1 MQSPAKGW
9 GSVLLNMTRA
19 QSPSQTLRRRRS
31 NEYAST
37 AILFLLPTVLLL
49 LVFVVWPILESTR
62 LSFTQWT
69 GLGKSQTY
77 VGWSNWIRL
86 LHDAV
91 FWKALGN
98 NLTLAVLSI
107 VIQLPVAL
115 ALAVLLDKG
124 GRRLRLF
131 KLSYFMPLLI
141 SSVAIGFLFKYI
153 YDPNFGILNAV
164 LNAVGLKALAKSWLG
179 DPGVALYA
187 VLAVICWQ
195 FIPFYMLI
203 FQAALASI
211 PSELRDAALIDG
223 ATENQFF
230 WRIVLPMLQ
239 GTIRTSAVL
248 SLIGSLRY
256 FDLIYVLTGGGPSGA
271 TELMATYMYKQ
282 AFASF
287 NFGYGSTVAVALI
300 LVVMIMSGLVL
311 LLTRRFQTEV

>member
-1 MQSPAKGW
+1 
-9 GSVLLNMTRA
+9 MTRA
-19 QSPSQTLRRRRS
+19 IPAAKRRKTID
-31 NEYAST
+31 EYAVT
-37 AILFLLPTVLLL
+37 AILFLAPTVLLL
-49 LVFVVWPILESTR
+49 CVFVVWPILESTR

-69 GLGKSQTY
+69 GLGKSQVY
-77 VGWSNWIRL
+77 IGWSNWARL
-86 LHDAV
+86 LQDGV
-91 FWKALGN
+91 FWKALSN
-98 NLTLAVLSI
+98 NLILAVLSI
-107 VIQLPVAL
+107 IVQLPVAL

-124 GRRLRLF
+124 GRYFRIF
-131 KLSYFMPLLI
+131 KLSYFMPLLV

-164 LNAVGLKALAKSWLG
+164 LNGVGLGVFAKSWLG
-179 DPGVALYA
+179 DPNIALYA

-211 PSELRDAALIDG
+211 PGELHDAAMIDG

-256 FDLIYVLTGGGPSGA
+256 FDLIYVLTGGGPSGS

-300 LVVMIMSGLVL
+300 LVVLAISGIVL
-311 LLTRRFQTEV
+311 TLTRRFQMEA

>member
-1 MQSPAKGW
+1 
-9 GSVLLNMTRA
+9 MTQAVNTPTKRKA
-19 QSPSQTLRRRRS
+19 ID
-31 NEYAST
+31 EYAVT
-37 AILFLLPTVLLL
+37 AILFLAPTVLLL
-49 LVFVVWPILESTR
+49 CVFVVWPILESTR

-69 GLGKSQTY
+69 GLGKSQVY
-77 VGWSNWIRL
+77 VGWSNWLRL
-86 LHDAV
+86 LQDGV
-91 FWKALGN
+91 FWKALSN
-98 NLTLAVLSI
+98 NLILAVLSI
-107 VIQLPVAL
+107 IVQLPVAL

-124 GRRLRLF
+124 GRYFRVF

-164 LNAVGLKALAKSWLG
+164 LNGVGLGMLAKSWLG
-179 DPGVALYA
+179 DPNIALYA

-211 PSELRDAALIDG
+211 PGELHDAALIDG

-256 FDLIYVLTGGGPSGA
+256 FDLIYVLTGGGPSGS

-300 LVVMIMSGLVL
+300 LVVLAISAITLA
-311 LLTRRFQTEV
+311 LTRRFQTEA

>member
-1 MQSPAKGW
+1 MIGTQTAA
-9 GSVLLNMTRA
+9 LL
-19 QSPSQTLRRRRS
+19 PKRRRVD
-31 NEYAST
+31 EYALTS
-37 AILFLLPTVLLL
+37 ILFLAPTLLLL
-49 LVFVVWPILESTR
+49 LVFVAWPILESAR

-77 VGWSNWIRL
+77 IGFTNWVRL
-86 LHDAV
+86 VQDGV

-98 NLTLAVLSI
+98 NLILAVLSI
-107 VIQLPVAL
+107 MVQLPVAL

-124 GRRLRLF
+124 GRRFRVF
-131 KLSYFMPLLI
+131 KLGYFMPLLI

-153 YDPNFGILNAV
+153 YDPNFGMLNAV
-164 LNAVGLKALAKSWLG
+164 LNSIGLGALAKSWLG
-179 DPGVALYA
+179 DPGIALYA

-211 PSELRDAALIDG
+211 PGELHDAALIDG
-223 ATENQFF
+223 ATENQYF

-256 FDLIYVLTGGGPSGA
+256 FDLIYVLTGGGPSGS

-287 NFGYGSTVAVALI
+287 NFGYGSTIAVALI
-300 LVVMIMSGLVL
+300 VVVMIISGLVL
-311 LLTRRFQTEV
+311 LFTRRFQTEV

>member
-1 MQSPAKGW
+1 
-9 GSVLLNMTRA
+9 MTQA
-19 QSPSQTLRRRRS
+19 QPPSEATLRRRRT
-31 NEYAST
+31 NEYAPT

-49 LVFVVWPILESTR
+49 LLFVVWPILESTR

-77 VGWSNWIRL
+77 IGFSNWLRL
-86 LHDAV
+86 LQDGL
-91 FWKALGN
+91 FWQALGN
-98 NLTLAVLSI
+98 NLILAVLSI

-115 ALAVLLDKG
+115 GLAVLLDKG
-124 GRRLRLF
+124 GQRFRLF
-131 KLSYFMPLLI
+131 KLAYFMPLLV
-141 SSVAIGFLFKYI
+141 SSVAIGFLFKYV

-164 LNAVGLKALAKSWLG
+164 LNGVGLKALAKSWLG
-179 DPGVALYA
+179 DPSVALYA
-187 VLAVICWQ
+187 VLAVISWQ

-203 FQAALASI
+203 FLAALASI
-211 PSELRDAALIDG
+211 PSELHDAALIDG
-223 ATENQFF
+223 ANENQFF
-230 WRIVLPMLQ
+230 WRITLPMLQ
-239 GTIRTSAVL
+239 GTIRTAAVL

-287 NFGYGSTVAVALI
+287 NFGYGSTIAVALI
-300 LVVMIMSGLVL
+300 LVVMIISGLVL

>member
-1 MQSPAKGW
+1 MTTRAISTPAK
-9 GSVLLNMTRA
+9 RKA
-19 QSPSQTLRRRRS
+19 ID
-31 NEYAST
+31 EYALT
-37 AILFLLPTVLLL
+37 AILFLAPTVLLL
-49 LVFVVWPILESTR
+49 CVFVVWPILESTR

-69 GLGKSQTY
+69 GLGKSQVY
-77 VGWSNWIRL
+77 VGWSNWLRL
-86 LHDAV
+86 VQDEV
-91 FWKALGN
+91 FWRALGN
-98 NLTLAVLSI
+98 NLILALLSI
-107 VIQLPVAL
+107 LVQLPIAL

-124 GRRLRLF
+124 GQRFRIF

-164 LNAVGLKALAKSWLG
+164 LNSVGLSVLAKSWLG
-179 DPGVALYA
+179 DPNIALYA

-203 FQAALASI
+203 FQAALASM
-211 PSELRDAALIDG
+211 PGELHDAAMIDG

-230 WRIVLPMLQ
+230 WRITLPMLQ

-256 FDLIYVLTGGGPSGA
+256 FDLIYVLTGGGPSGS

-300 LVVMIMSGLVL
+300 LVVLAMSGIVL
-311 LLTRRFQTEV
+311 TLTRRFQTEA

>member
-1 MQSPAKGW
+1 
-9 GSVLLNMTRA
+9 MTQAINTPTKRKA
-19 QSPSQTLRRRRS
+19 ID
-31 NEYAST
+31 EYAVT
-37 AILFLLPTVLLL
+37 AILFLAPTVLLL
-49 LVFVVWPILESTR
+49 CVFVVWPILESTR

-69 GLGKSQTY
+69 GLGKSQVY
-77 VGWSNWIRL
+77 VGWSNWARL
-86 LHDAV
+86 LQDGV
-91 FWKALGN
+91 FWKALSN
-98 NLTLAVLSI
+98 NLILAVLSI
-107 VIQLPVAL
+107 IVQLPVAL

-124 GRRLRLF
+124 GQYFRIF

-153 YDPNFGILNAV
+153 YDPNFGILNAI
-164 LNAVGLKALAKSWLG
+164 LNGVSLGVLAKSWLG
-179 DPGVALYA
+179 DPNIALYA

-203 FQAALASI
+203 FQAALASM
-211 PSELRDAALIDG
+211 PGELHDAAMIDG

-256 FDLIYVLTGGGPSGA
+256 FDLIYVLTGGGPSGS

-300 LVVMIMSGLVL
+300 LVVLAISGIVL
-311 LLTRRFQTEV
+311 TLTRRFQTEA

>member
-1 MQSPAKGW
+1 MT
-9 GSVLLNMTRA
+9 TRA
-19 QSPSQTLRRRRS
+19 ITTTAKRKPID
-31 NEYAST
+31 EYAVT
-37 AILFLLPTVLLL
+37 AILFLAPTVLLL
-49 LVFVVWPILESTR
+49 CVFVVWPILESTR

-69 GLGKSQTY
+69 GLGKSQVY
-77 VGWSNWIRL
+77 VGRSNWLRL
-86 LHDAV
+86 VQDEV
-91 FWKALGN
+91 FWRALGN
-98 NLTLAVLSI
+98 NLILAVLSI
-107 VIQLPVAL
+107 LVQLPIAL

-124 GRRLRLF
+124 GQRFRIF

-164 LNAVGLKALAKSWLG
+164 LNSVGLSMLAKSWLG
-179 DPGVALYA
+179 DPNIALYA

-203 FQAALASI
+203 FQAALASM
-211 PSELRDAALIDG
+211 PGELHDAAMIDG

-230 WRIVLPMLQ
+230 WRITLPMLQ

-256 FDLIYVLTGGGPSGA
+256 FDLIYVLTGGGPSGS

-300 LVVMIMSGLVL
+300 LVVLAMSGIVL
-311 LLTRRFQTEV
+311 TLTRRFQTEA

>member
-1 MQSPAKGW
+1 MT
-9 GSVLLNMTRA
+9 TRA
-19 QSPSQTLRRRRS
+19 ITTTAKRKPID
-31 NEYAST
+31 EYAVT
-37 AILFLLPTVLLL
+37 AILFLAPTVLLL
-49 LVFVVWPILESTR
+49 CVFVVWPILESTR

-69 GLGKSQTY
+69 GLGKSQVY
-77 VGWSNWIRL
+77 VGWSNWLRL
-86 LHDAV
+86 VQDEV
-91 FWKALGN
+91 FWRALGN
-98 NLTLAVLSI
+98 NLILAVLSI
-107 VIQLPVAL
+107 LVQLPIAL

-124 GRRLRLF
+124 GQRFRIF

-164 LNAVGLKALAKSWLG
+164 LNSVGLSMLAKSWLG
-179 DPGVALYA
+179 DPNIALYA

-203 FQAALASI
+203 FQAALASM
-211 PSELRDAALIDG
+211 PGELHDAAMIDG

-230 WRIVLPMLQ
+230 WRITLPMLQ

-256 FDLIYVLTGGGPSGA
+256 FDLIYVLTGGGPSGS

-300 LVVMIMSGLVL
+300 LVVLAMSGIVL
-311 LLTRRFQTEV
+311 WSVAF

>member
-1 MQSPAKGW
+1 MT
-9 GSVLLNMTRA
+9 TRA
-19 QSPSQTLRRRRS
+19 ITTTAKRKPID
-31 NEYAST
+31 EYAVT
-37 AILFLLPTVLLL
+37 AILFLAPTVLLL
-49 LVFVVWPILESTR
+49 CVFVVWPILESTR

-69 GLGKSQTY
+69 GLGKSQVY
-77 VGWSNWIRL
+77 VGWSNWLRL
-86 LHDAV
+86 VQDEV
-91 FWKALGN
+91 FWRALGN
-98 NLTLAVLSI
+98 NLILAVLSI
-107 VIQLPVAL
+107 LVQLPIAL

-124 GRRLRLF
+124 GQRFRIF

-164 LNAVGLKALAKSWLG
+164 LNSVGLSMLAKSWLG
-179 DPGVALYA
+179 DPNIALYA

-203 FQAALASI
+203 FQAALASM
-211 PSELRDAALIDG
+211 PGELHDAAMIDG

-230 WRIVLPMLQ
+230 WRITLPMLQ

-256 FDLIYVLTGGGPSGA
+256 FDLIYVLTGGGPSGS

-300 LVVMIMSGLVL
+300 LVVLAMSGIVL
-311 LLTRRFQTEV
+311 TLTRRFQTEA

>member
-1 MQSPAKGW
+1 MTQAINTPAK
-9 GSVLLNMTRA
+9 RKA
-19 QSPSQTLRRRRS
+19 ID
-31 NEYAST
+31 EYAVT
-37 AILFLLPTVLLL
+37 AILFLAPTVLLL
-49 LVFVVWPILESTR
+49 CVFVVWPILESTR

-69 GLGKSQTY
+69 GLGKSQVY
-77 VGWSNWIRL
+77 VGWSNWARL
-86 LHDAV
+86 LQDGV
-91 FWKALGN
+91 FWKALSN
-98 NLTLAVLSI
+98 NLILAVLSI
-107 VIQLPVAL
+107 IVQLPVAL

-124 GRRLRLF
+124 GRYFRIF

-164 LNAVGLKALAKSWLG
+164 LNGVGLGVLAKSWLG
-179 DPGVALYA
+179 DPNIALYA

-211 PSELRDAALIDG
+211 PGELHDAALIDG

-256 FDLIYVLTGGGPSGA
+256 FDLIYVLTGGGPSGS

-300 LVVMIMSGLVL
+300 LVVLAISGIVL
-311 LLTRRFQTEV
+311 TLTRRFQTEA

>member
-1 MQSPAKGW
+1 
-9 GSVLLNMTRA
+9 MTRA
-19 QSPSQTLRRRRS
+19 RTEPPLKRRRI
-31 NEYAST
+31 NEYAPT
-37 AILFLLPTVLLL
+37 AIVFLLPTVLLL
-49 LVFVVWPILESTR
+49 LVFVVWPILESGR

-69 GLGKSQTY
+69 GLGKSQSY
-77 VGWSNWIRL
+77 IGFSNWLRL
-86 LHDAV
+86 LQDGV
-91 FWKALGN
+91 FWKALLN
-98 NLTLAVLSI
+98 NLILAVLSI
-107 VIQLPVAL
+107 AVQIPIGL

-124 GRRLRLF
+124 GRRFRIF
-131 KLSYFMPLLI
+131 KLGYFMPLLV
-141 SSVAIGFLFKYI
+141 SSVAIGFLFKYL
-153 YDPNFGILNAV
+153 YDPNFGLLNAV
-164 LNAVGLKALAKSWLG
+164 LNSVGLKALAKSWLG
-179 DPGVALYA
+179 DPNIALYA

-256 FDLIYVLTGGGPSGA
+256 FDLIYVLTGGGPSGS

-300 LVVMIMSGLVL
+300 LVVMLMSGLTL
-311 LLTRRFQTEV
+311 LVTRRFQTEV

>member
-1 MQSPAKGW
+1 
-9 GSVLLNMTRA
+9 MTRA
-19 QSPSQTLRRRRS
+19 QPPLQTQTVRKRGS
-31 NEYAST
+31 EYAWT
-37 AILFLLPTVLLL
+37 AIAFLAPTVLLL
-49 LVFVVWPILESTR
+49 AVFVAWPILESTR

-77 VGWSNWIRL
+77 VGWSNWLRL
-86 LHDAV
+86 MQDIM

-98 NLTLAVLSI
+98 NLILAGLSI
-107 VIQLPVAL
+107 AIQLPIAL

-124 GRRLRLF
+124 GQRMRWF
-131 KLSYFMPLLI
+131 KLAYFLPLLI
-141 SSVAIGFLFKYI
+141 SSVAVGFLFKYI
-153 YDPNFGILNAV
+153 YDPNFGLLNAILNGI
-164 LNAVGLKALAKSWLG
+164 GLGSLAKSWLG
-179 DPGVALYA
+179 DPSVALYA

-203 FQAALASI
+203 FLAALTAI
-211 PSELRDAALIDG
+211 PSELHDAAVIDG
-223 ATENQFF
+223 ANENQFF

-239 GTIRTSAVL
+239 GTIRTAAVL

-300 LVVMIMSGLVL
+300 LVVLLISGAVL
-311 LLTRRFQTEV
+311 LLTRRFQTEA

>member
-1 MQSPAKGW
+1 M
-9 GSVLLNMTRA
+9 
-19 QSPSQTLRRRRS
+19 
-31 NEYAST
+31 
-37 AILFLLPTVLLL
+37 FLAPTVLLL
-49 LVFVVWPILESTR
+49 VVFVAWPILESTR
-62 LSFTQWT
+62 LSFTHWT
-69 GLGKSQTY
+69 GLGKSQSY
-77 VGWSNWIRL
+77 VGFSNWLRL
-86 LHDAV
+86 LQDAV

-98 NLTLAVLSI
+98 NLILAALSI
-107 VIQLPVAL
+107 AIQLPLAL

-124 GRRLRLF
+124 GRRLRFF
-131 KLSYFMPLLI
+131 KLAYFLPLLV

-153 YDPNFGILNAV
+153 YDPNFGLLNAL
-164 LNAVGLKALAKSWLG
+164 LNGAGLGGLAKSWLG

-203 FQAALASI
+203 FLAAIAAI
-211 PSELRDAALIDG
+211 PSELHDAAIIDG
-223 ATENQFF
+223 ASENQFF
-230 WRIVLPMLQ
+230 WRITLPMLQ
-239 GTIRTSAVL
+239 GTLRTAAVL

-300 LVVMIMSGLVL
+300 VVVLLISGLVL

>member
-1 MQSPAKGW
+1 
-9 GSVLLNMTRA
+9 MTGTQMIA
-19 QSPSQTLRRRRS
+19 SIKKPRRVD
-31 NEYAST
+31 EYALT
-37 AILFLLPTVLLL
+37 AILFLAPTVLLL
-49 LVFVVWPILESTR
+49 GLFVLWPILESTR

-77 VGWSNWIRL
+77 IGWANWIRL
-86 LHDAV
+86 LQDEV
-91 FWKALGN
+91 FWRALGN
-98 NLTLAVLSI
+98 NLILAVLSI
-107 VIQLPVAL
+107 LVQLPVAL

-124 GRRLRLF
+124 GRQFRIF

-153 YDPNFGILNAV
+153 YDPNFGMLNAV
-164 LNAVGLKALAKSWLG
+164 LSSIGLGVLAKSWLG
-179 DPGVALYA
+179 DPNIALYA

-195 FIPFYMLI
+195 FIPLYMLI

-211 PSELRDAALIDG
+211 PGELHDAALIDG

-256 FDLIYVLTGGGPSGA
+256 FDLIYVLTGGGPSGS

-300 LVVMIMSGLVL
+300 LVVLAMSGLVL
-311 LLTRRFQTEV
+311 TLTRRFQTEV

>member
-1 MQSPAKGW
+1 MIGTQTAA
-9 GSVLLNMTRA
+9 LLPKRK
-19 QSPSQTLRRRRS
+19 RVD
-31 NEYAST
+31 EYAFT
-37 AILFLLPTVLLL
+37 AIVFLAPTLLLL
-49 LVFVVWPILESTR
+49 LVFVVWPILESAR

-77 VGWSNWIRL
+77 IGFTNWVRL
-86 LHDAV
+86 VSDGV

-98 NLTLAVLSI
+98 NLILALLSI
-107 VIQLPVAL
+107 LVQLPVAL

-124 GRRLRLF
+124 GRRLRIF
-131 KLSYFMPLLI
+131 KLGYFMPLLI

-153 YDPNFGILNAV
+153 YDPNFGMLNAV
-164 LNAVGLKALAKSWLG
+164 LSSIGLGALAKSWLG
-179 DPGVALYA
+179 DPGIALYA

-211 PSELRDAALIDG
+211 PGELHDAALIDG
-223 ATENQFF
+223 ATESQYF

-256 FDLIYVLTGGGPSGA
+256 FDLIYVLTGGGPSGS

-287 NFGYGSTVAVALI
+287 NFGYGSTIAVALI
-300 LVVMIMSGLVL
+300 LVVMVISGLVL
-311 LLTRRFQTEV
+311 LVTRRFQTEV

>member
-1 MQSPAKGW
+1 
-9 GSVLLNMTRA
+9 MTRV
-19 QSPSQTLRRRRS
+19 QPPLKRRRS

-37 AILFLLPTVLLL
+37 AILFLLPTVVLL

-77 VGWSNWIRL
+77 IGFANWVRL
-86 LHDAV
+86 LQDGV

-115 ALAVLLDKG
+115 GLAVMLDKG
-124 GRRLRLF
+124 GRRFRIF
-131 KLSYFMPLLI
+131 KLAYFMPLLI
-141 SSVAIGFLFKYI
+141 SSVAIGFLFKYF
-153 YDPNFGILNAV
+153 YDPNFGLLNAV
-164 LNAVGLKALAKSWLG
+164 LNGIGLKALAKSWLG

-211 PSELRDAALIDG
+211 PSELHDAALIDG

-230 WRIVLPMLQ
+230 WRITLPMLQ

-256 FDLIYVLTGGGPSGA
+256 FDLIYVLTGGGPSGS

>member
-1 MQSPAKGW
+1 MIG
-9 GSVLLNMTRA
+9 T
-19 QSPSQTLRRRRS
+19 QTATAIPKRRRVD
-31 NEYAST
+31 EYALTS
-37 AILFLLPTVLLL
+37 ILFLAPTLLLL
-49 LVFVVWPILESTR
+49 LVFVAWPILESLR

-77 VGWSNWIRL
+77 IGFTNWVRL
-86 LHDAV
+86 VQDGV
-91 FWKALGN
+91 FWKSLGN
-98 NLTLAVLSI
+98 NLILAVLSI
-107 VIQLPVAL
+107 IVQLPVAL
-115 ALAVLLDKG
+115 ALAVMLDKG
-124 GRRLRLF
+124 GQRFRVF
-131 KLSYFMPLLI
+131 KLGYFMPLLI

-153 YDPNFGILNAV
+153 YDPNFGMLNAV
-164 LNAVGLKALAKSWLG
+164 LNSLGLGVLAKSWLG
-179 DPGVALYA
+179 DPNIALYA

-203 FQAALASI
+203 FQAALASM
-211 PSELRDAALIDG
+211 PGELHDAALIDG
-223 ATENQFF
+223 ATENQYF

-256 FDLIYVLTGGGPSGA
+256 FDLIYVLTGGGPSGS

-287 NFGYGSTVAVALI
+287 NFGYGSTIAVALI
-300 LVVMIMSGLVL
+300 VVVMIVSGLVL

>member
-1 MQSPAKGW
+1 MIG
-9 GSVLLNMTRA
+9 T
-19 QSPSQTLRRRRS
+19 QTAASIPKHRRVD
-31 NEYAST
+31 EYAVT
-37 AILFLLPTVLLL
+37 AILFLAPTLVLLS
-49 LVFVVWPILESTR
+49 VFVVWPILESLR
-62 LSFTQWT
+62 LSFTHWT

-77 VGWSNWIRL
+77 IGWANWVRL
-86 LHDAV
+86 VQDGV

-98 NLTLAVLSI
+98 NLILAGLSI
-107 VIQLPVAL
+107 IVQLPVAL
-115 ALAVLLDKG
+115 ALAVMLDKG
-124 GRRLRLF
+124 GQRFRVF
-131 KLSYFMPLLI
+131 KLGYFMPLLI

-153 YDPNFGILNAV
+153 YDPNFGMLNAV
-164 LNAVGLKALAKSWLG
+164 LNSIGLSALAKSWLG
-179 DPGVALYA
+179 DPNIALYA

-203 FQAALASI
+203 FQAALASM
-211 PSELRDAALIDG
+211 PGELHDAALIDG
-223 ATENQFF
+223 ASENQYF

-256 FDLIYVLTGGGPSGA
+256 FDLIYVLTGGGPSGS

-287 NFGYGSTVAVALI
+287 NFGYGSTIAVALI
-300 LVVMIMSGLVL
+300 VVVMIVSGLVL

>member
-1 MQSPAKGW
+1 MRKR
-9 GSVLLNMTRA
+9 GS
-19 QSPSQTLRRRRS
+19 
-31 NEYAST
+31 EYAWT
-37 AILFLLPTVLLL
+37 AIAFLAPTVLLL
-49 LVFVVWPILESTR
+49 AVFVAWPILESTR

-77 VGWSNWIRL
+77 VGWSNWLRL
-86 LHDAV
+86 MQDIM

-98 NLTLAVLSI
+98 NLILAGLSI
-107 VIQLPVAL
+107 AIQLPIAL

-124 GRRLRLF
+124 GQRMRWF
-131 KLSYFMPLLI
+131 KLAYFLPLLI
-141 SSVAIGFLFKYI
+141 SSVAVGFLFKYI
-153 YDPNFGILNAV
+153 YDPNFGLLNAILNGI
-164 LNAVGLKALAKSWLG
+164 GLGSLAKSWLG
-179 DPGVALYA
+179 DPSVALYA

-203 FQAALASI
+203 FLAALTAI
-211 PSELRDAALIDG
+211 PSELHDAAVIDG
-223 ATENQFF
+223 ANENQFF

-239 GTIRTSAVL
+239 GTIRTAAVL

-300 LVVMIMSGLVL
+300 LVVLLISGAVL
-311 LLTRRFQTEV
+311 LLTRRFQTEA

>member
-1 MQSPAKGW
+1 MRFEWDPSKAALNRRKHGVAFEEAAECFEDPLAL
-9 GSVLLNMTRA
+9 VLDEPRHPERL
-19 QSPSQTLRRRRS
+19 
-31 NEYAST
+31 
-37 AILFLLPTVLLL
+37 ILIGESKCRH
-49 LVFVVWPILESTR
+49 LVFTV
-62 LSFTQWT
+62 
-69 GLGKSQTY
+69 Y
-77 VGWSNWIRL
+77 VGWSNWLRL
-86 LHDAV
+86 VQDEV
-91 FWKALGN
+91 FWRALGN
-98 NLTLAVLSI
+98 NLILAVLSI
-107 VIQLPVAL
+107 LVQLPIAL

-124 GRRLRLF
+124 GQRFRIF

-164 LNAVGLKALAKSWLG
+164 LNSVGLSMLAKSWLG
-179 DPGVALYA
+179 DPNIALYA

-203 FQAALASI
+203 FQAALASM
-211 PSELRDAALIDG
+211 PGELHDAAMIDG

-230 WRIVLPMLQ
+230 WRITLPMLQ

-256 FDLIYVLTGGGPSGA
+256 FDLIYVLTGGGPSGS

-300 LVVMIMSGLVL
+300 LVVLAMSGIVL
-311 LLTRRFQTEV
+311 TLTRRFQTEA

>member
-1 MQSPAKGW
+1 MIG
-9 GSVLLNMTRA
+9 T
-19 QSPSQTLRRRRS
+19 QTATAIPKRRRVD
-31 NEYAST
+31 EYALTS
-37 AILFLLPTVLLL
+37 ILFLAPTLLLL
-49 LVFVVWPILESTR
+49 LVFVAWPILESLR

-77 VGWSNWIRL
+77 IGWVNWVRL
-86 LHDAV
+86 VQDGV

-98 NLTLAVLSI
+98 NLILAVLSI
-107 VIQLPVAL
+107 VVQLPVAL
-115 ALAVLLDKG
+115 ALAVMLDKG
-124 GRRLRLF
+124 GQRFRVF
-131 KLSYFMPLLI
+131 KLGYFMPLLI

-153 YDPNFGILNAV
+153 YDPNFGMLNAV
-164 LNAVGLKALAKSWLG
+164 LNSLGLGALAKSWLG
-179 DPGVALYA
+179 DPNIALYA

-203 FQAALASI
+203 FQAALASM
-211 PSELRDAALIDG
+211 PGELHDAALIDG
-223 ATENQFF
+223 ATENQYF

-256 FDLIYVLTGGGPSGA
+256 FDLIYVLTGGGPSGS

-287 NFGYGSTVAVALI
+287 NFGYGSTIAVALI
-300 LVVMIMSGLVL
+300 VVVMIVSGLVL

>member
-1 MQSPAKGW
+1 MTQAINTPAK
-9 GSVLLNMTRA
+9 RKA
-19 QSPSQTLRRRRS
+19 ID
-31 NEYAST
+31 EYAVT
-37 AILFLLPTVLLL
+37 AILFLAPTVLLL
-49 LVFVVWPILESTR
+49 CVFVVWPILESTR

-69 GLGKSQTY
+69 GLGKSQVY
-77 VGWSNWIRL
+77 VGWSNWARL
-86 LHDAV
+86 LQDGV
-91 FWKALGN
+91 FWKALSN
-98 NLTLAVLSI
+98 NLILAVLSI
-107 VIQLPVAL
+107 IVQLPMAL

-124 GRRLRLF
+124 GRYFRIF

-164 LNAVGLKALAKSWLG
+164 LNGVGLGVLAKSWLG
-179 DPGVALYA
+179 DPNIALYA

-211 PSELRDAALIDG
+211 PGELHDAALIDG

-256 FDLIYVLTGGGPSGA
+256 FDLIYVLTGGGPSGS

-300 LVVMIMSGLVL
+300 LVVLAISGIVL
-311 LLTRRFQTEV
+311 TLTRRFQTEA

>member
-1 MQSPAKGW
+1 MTQAINTPAK
-9 GSVLLNMTRA
+9 RKA
-19 QSPSQTLRRRRS
+19 ID
-31 NEYAST
+31 EYAVT
-37 AILFLLPTVLLL
+37 AILFLAPTVLLL
-49 LVFVVWPILESTR
+49 CVFVVWPILESTR

-69 GLGKSQTY
+69 GLGKSQVY
-77 VGWSNWIRL
+77 VGWSNWLRL
-86 LHDAV
+86 LQDGV
-91 FWKALGN
+91 FWKALSN
-98 NLTLAVLSI
+98 NLILAVLSI
-107 VIQLPVAL
+107 IVQLPVAL

-124 GRRLRLF
+124 GRYFRIF

-164 LNAVGLKALAKSWLG
+164 LNGVGLGVLAKSWLG
-179 DPGVALYA
+179 DPNIALYA

-211 PSELRDAALIDG
+211 PGELHDAAMIDG

-230 WRIVLPMLQ
+230 WRIVLPVLQ

-256 FDLIYVLTGGGPSGA
+256 FDLIYVLTGGGPSGS

-300 LVVMIMSGLVL
+300 LVVLAISGIVL
-311 LLTRRFQTEV
+311 TLTRRFQTEA

>member
-1 MQSPAKGW
+1 MIG
-9 GSVLLNMTRA
+9 T
-19 QSPSQTLRRRRS
+19 QTVTPVPKRRRVD
-31 NEYAST
+31 EYALTS
-37 AILFLLPTVLLL
+37 ILFLAPTLLLL
-49 LVFVVWPILESTR
+49 LVFVVWPILESAR

-77 VGWSNWIRL
+77 IGFTNWVRL
-86 LHDAV
+86 VQDGV

-98 NLTLAVLSI
+98 NLILAVLSI
-107 VIQLPVAL
+107 IVQLPVAL

-124 GRRLRLF
+124 GRRFRVF
-131 KLSYFMPLLI
+131 KLGYFMPLLI

-153 YDPNFGILNAV
+153 YDPNFGMLNAV
-164 LNAVGLKALAKSWLG
+164 LNSVGLGALAKSWLG
-179 DPGVALYA
+179 DPSIALYA

-203 FQAALASI
+203 FQAALASM
-211 PSELRDAALIDG
+211 PGELHDAAVIDG
-223 ATENQFF
+223 ASENQFF
-230 WRIVLPMLQ
+230 WSIVLPMLQ

-256 FDLIYVLTGGGPSGA
+256 FDLIYVLTGGGPSGS

-287 NFGYGSTVAVALI
+287 NFGYGSTIAVALI
-300 LVVMIMSGLVL
+300 LVVLVISGLL
-311 LLTRRFQTEV
+311 LALTRRFQTEV

>member
-1 MQSPAKGW
+1 
-9 GSVLLNMTRA
+9 MTRA
-19 QSPSQTLRRRRS
+19 QPPSETSLRRKRI
-31 NEYAST
+31 NEYAPT

-69 GLGKSQTY
+69 GLGKSQSY
-77 VGWSNWIRL
+77 IGWSNWLRL
-86 LHDAV
+86 LQDGV
-91 FWKALGN
+91 FWKALLN
-98 NLTLAVLSI
+98 NLILAVLSI
-107 VIQLPVAL
+107 AVQLPIGL

-124 GRRLRLF
+124 GRRFRIF
-131 KLSYFMPLLI
+131 KLGYFMPLLI
-141 SSVAIGFLFKYI
+141 SSVAIGFLFKYL
-153 YDPNFGILNAV
+153 YDPNFGLLNAV
-164 LNAVGLKALAKSWLG
+164 LNSVGLKAFAKSWLG
-179 DPGVALYA
+179 DPNIALYA

-203 FQAALASI
+203 FQAALASM
-211 PSELRDAALIDG
+211 PSELHDAAIIDG

-230 WRIVLPMLQ
+230 WRITLPMLQ

-256 FDLIYVLTGGGPSGA
+256 FDLIYVLTGGGPSGS

-300 LVVMIMSGLVL
+300 VVVMIMSGLVL